1 MANLAA
7 PIDYAQGF
15 KDLYVTL
22 DGAVAI
28 VTINRPA
35 QRNTFAGHLPLEI
48 IEVFRLLDLDDR
60 IRVVILTADPKAP
73 AFCSGADLSG
83 GWKLFADQ
91 PVVEVEGLKAY
102 RDRGGSVSLAIHK
115 CRKITIAA
123 VNGHAVGVGV
133 TGFQLPF
140 DFRLIWEGAKLALPF
155 TRRGISPEASSTYF
169 LPRLLGHS
177 RASALLLTGGTFSP
191 KSPLLDGLYYSVHPT
206 REEVFP
212 AALSLAKDLAENTSA
227 TSVAATKALLWR
239 GSDSPEGQ
247 HLLDSRSL
255 GELAKLTDAN
265 EGAVA
270 FKERRKPVFKD
281 TIGDMKGWYPWWT
294 PLQVAIERS
303 KL

>member
-1 MANLAA
+1 M
-7 PIDYAQGF
+7 
-15 KDLYVTL
+15 
-22 DGAVAI
+22 
-28 VTINRPA
+28 
-35 QRNTFAGHLPLEI
+35 
-48 IEVFRLLDLDDR
+48 
-60 IRVVILTADPKAP
+60 
-73 AFCSGADLSG
+73 
-83 GWKLFADQ
+83 
-91 PVVEVEGLKAY
+91 
-102 RDRGGSVSLAIHK
+102 SLAIHK

-123 VNGHAVGVGV
+123 VNGHAVGIGV
-133 TGFQLPF
+133 TGFQLPC
-140 DFRLIWEGAKLALPF
+140 DFRLVWEGAKLALPF

-191 KSPLLDGLYYSVHPT
+191 TSPLLSGLYHSVHPT

-212 AALSLAKDLAENTSA
+212 AALALAKDLAENTSA

-281 TIGDMKGWYPWWT
+281 TVGDMKEWYPWVNLLCT
-294 PLQVAIERS
+294 QIPPPADCIIVDPFASCYRKVQALILLTSYVGQERTTIVCQLPCPYCTFS
-303 KL
+303 GHRKDHEELNTNTSDRKYHT